1 MKWLL
6 PLLWLAAAAVC
17 AAAALLTAQPVL
29 DGRPVLAAV
38 AHETVVA
45 EQMPSLAPQSV
56 KPELPVAPEA
66 AVPDSAAEPRPMAK
80 RTEWV
85 AIVGFTAVVRSE
97 PSARAPVVTAYP
109 VGHALRVI
117 DRRGDFARVQ
127 DLSSGQLGWVSAA
140 SIGAFLPGYR
150 EREAPLVQ
158 LVAAS
163 AQTDAAP
170 HGPTKLAAAQP
181 SPSHAAVAA
190 PARPK
195 AVTVALAEPL
205 DHPAIMHASL
215 KPQRVA
221 ENEAHDGMTA
231 IVERA
236 FSGY

>member
-17 AAAALLTAQPVL
+17 AAVAVLTAQPVL
-29 DGRPVLAAV
+29 DGLPVSAAV

-45 EQMPSLAPQSV
+45 EQMPSLAAQSV
-56 KPELPVAPEA
+56 TPELPVAPEA
-66 AVPDSAAEPRPMAK
+66 AAPDSAARPQAAK
-80 RTEWV
+80 HTEWV
-85 AIVGFTAVVRSE
+85 AIIGFTAVVRAG

-109 VGHALRVI
+109 VGHAFRVI
-117 DRRGDFARVQ
+117 ERRGDFARVQ

-150 EREAPLVQ
+150 EREAPLAQ

-163 AQTDAAP
+163 AQTAAAP
-170 HGPTKLAAAQP
+170 QGAAKLAAAQV
-181 SPSHAAVAA
+181 SHTAVAA

-205 DHPAIMHASL
+205 DHPALMHASL

-231 IVERA
+231 LVERA